1 MPFSRSRRLVVLAAI
16 GVLSLGMIAPSMA
29 AYAAEDSGL
38 QDRVDAVLAE
48 FPGGTQTMAN
58 EISWDGG
65 QMILTLAT
73 GDDSFAARAVGSCAT
88 GYYCAYSGYNLSG
101 SKLSFSACNTTQ
113 STSALS
119 VVRSIANAR
128 SSGSVQGKNSSG
140 SVLATIGANGS
151 LGYAPVN
158 ITRLTCIS

>member
-1 MPFSRSRRLVVLAAI
+1 
-16 GVLSLGMIAPSMA
+16 MA

-48 FPGGTQTMAN
+48 FPGGTQTKAN

-113 STSALS
+113 STSAQ
-119 VVRSIANAR
+119 R
-128 SSGSVQGKNSSG
+128 GSVHRKRTQQWIRPRKELEWFRPRDYWG
-140 SVLATIGANGS
+140 
-151 LGYAPVN
+151 
-158 ITRLTCIS
+158 